1 VSNPTN
7 FSCGKNHE
15 PFFRMGKT
23 KVFIKNKRILMFM
36 TRGYQH
42 ENTSVHLMMYHF
54 IWIPKRRK
62 KILVGK
68 IKDRLIELIY
78 LKAKELECE
87 VVSLEVMPDHIHL
100 FIQGNPQTSAN
111 HLIGQIKGYT
121 SRILRKEFK
130 ELLFL
135 PSLWTRSY
143 WVSTA
148 GNVSQAVIRKYI
160 EEQTNHAK
168 DKHRS
173 VNAK

>member
-1 VSNPTN
+1 
-7 FSCGKNHE
+7 
-15 PFFRMGKT
+15 
-23 KVFIKNKRILMFM
+23 M

-68 IKDRLIELIY
+68 IRMRLIELINK
-78 LKAKELECE
+78 KAGELDCE
-87 VVSLEVMPDHIHL
+87 VVSLEVMPDHVHL
-100 FIQGNPQTSAN
+100 FIRTTPQEAPN
-111 HLIGQIKGYT
+111 KIIGQIKGYT
-121 SRILRKEFK
+121 SKILRDEFP
-130 ELLFL
+130 ELRAL

-160 EEQTNHAK
+160 ENQTNAK
-168 DKHRS
+168 NKR
-173 VNAK
+173 N

>member
-1 VSNPTN
+1 MSNPTN
-7 FSCGKNHE
+7 FSCGKNPT
-15 PFFRMGKT
+15 PFRSGSVK
-23 KVFIKNKRILMFM
+23 LFM

-68 IKDRLIELIY
+68 IRDRLTGLIHI
-78 LKAKELECE
+78 KAKELDCE
-87 VVSLEVMPDHIHL
+87 VISLEVMPDHVHL
-100 FIQGNPQTSAN
+100 FIQCNPRTSAN

-121 SRILRKEFK
+121 SRMLRKEFK

-148 GNVSQAVIRKYI
+148 GNVSQAVIKKYI
-160 EEQTNHAK
+160 EEQTYAK
-168 DKHRS
+168 NKHNR
-173 VNAK
+173 AETK

>member
-1 VSNPTN
+1 
-7 FSCGKNHE
+7 
-15 PFFRMGKT
+15 
-23 KVFIKNKRILMFM
+23 M

-62 KILVGK
+62 KILQGK
-68 IKDRLIELIY
+68 IRMRLIELIN

-87 VVSLEVMPDHIHL
+87 VVNIEVMPDHVHL
-100 FIQGNPQTSAN
+100 FIQSNPQMSPN
-111 HLIGQIKGYT
+111 HIIGQIKGYT
-121 SRILRKEFK
+121 SRILRQEFP

-160 EEQTNHAK
+160 EEQTNAK
-168 DKHRS
+168 NKHHRI
-173 VNAK
+173 KTK

>member
-1 VSNPTN
+1 
-7 FSCGKNHE
+7 
-15 PFFRMGKT
+15 
-23 KVFIKNKRILMFM
+23 MFM

>member
-1 VSNPTN
+1 
-7 FSCGKNHE
+7 
-15 PFFRMGKT
+15 
-23 KVFIKNKRILMFM
+23 M

-87 VVSLEVMPDHIHL
+87 VVSLEIMPDHIHL
-100 FIQGNPQTSAN
+100 FIQSNPQTSPN
-111 HLIGQIKGYT
+111 YLIGQIKGYT

-160 EEQTNHAK
+160 EEQTNAK
-168 DKHRS
+168 DKHHS
-173 VNAK
+173 TNAK

>member
-1 VSNPTN
+1 
-7 FSCGKNHE
+7 
-15 PFFRMGKT
+15 
-23 KVFIKNKRILMFM
+23 M

-62 KILVGK
+62 KILCGK
-68 IKDRLIELIY
+68 IRIRLIELIY
-78 LKAKELECE
+78 NKTEELGCQ
-87 VVSLEVMPDHIHL
+87 VVSLEVMPDHVHL
-100 FIQGNPQTSAN
+100 FIQSNPRISAN
-111 HLIGQIKGYT
+111 HLVGQIKGYT
-121 SRILRKEFK
+121 SRLLRQEFK

-160 EEQTNHAK
+160 EEQTNAK
-168 DKHRS
+168 DKHNR
-173 VNAK
+173 AKSE

>member
-1 VSNPTN
+1 
-7 FSCGKNHE
+7 
-15 PFFRMGKT
+15 
-23 KVFIKNKRILMFM
+23 M

-68 IKDRLIELIY
+68 IKDKLIQVINH
-78 LKAKELECE
+78 KAKEMDCE
-87 VVSLEVMPDHIHL
+87 IVSLEVMPDHVHL
-100 FIQGNPQTSAN
+100 FIRGNPQLSAN
-111 HLIGQIKGYT
+111 RIIGEIKGLS
-121 SRILRKEFK
+121 SRILRAEFP
-130 ELLFL
+130 ELLSL

-160 EEQTNHAK
+160 EAQTHAK
-168 DKHRS
+168 
-173 VNAK
+173 N

>member
-1 VSNPTN
+1 MS
-7 FSCGKNHE
+7 
-15 PFFRMGKT
+15 
-23 KVFIKNKRILMFM
+23 
-36 TRGYQH
+36 RGYQH

-62 KILVGK
+62 RILIGK
-68 IKDRLIELIY
+68 IRTRLIELINN
-78 LKAKELECE
+78 KSAEIGCE
-87 VVSLEVMPDHIHL
+87 VVSLEVMPDHVHL
-100 FIQGNPQTSAN
+100 FVRSNPQLSPN

-121 SRILRKEFK
+121 SRVLRLEFH

-160 EEQTNHAK
+160 EAQTHAK
-168 DKHRS
+168 
-173 VNAK
+173 N